1 MRTENA
7 IERLNCEI
15 FLLTRAGGA
24 FPDGKSVLI
33 LVIVRLKRVV
43 ESE

>member
-7 IERLNCEI
+7 IERLNRENCPP
-15 FLLTRAGGA
+15 TRVGGA
-24 FPDGKSVLI
+24 FPDGKSVLM
-33 LVIVRLKRVV
+33 LVIVRLKCVV